1 MSTII
6 AYQPGGKGPGSIARI
21 AWQASQG
28 LLAATRA
35 GRRDLAEK
43 ISVWMINTR
52 EDPRCTP
59 ALGRILDSA
68 LAIAFA
74 RFGGAGPG
82 FVPIQSDDGEAA

>member
-6 AYQPGGKGPGSIARI
+6 VYRHVGRGPESIARL
-21 AWQASQG
+21 AWHASQG
-28 LLAATRA
+28 LLTATRV
-35 GRRDLAEK
+35 GRRDLAEE

-52 EDPRCTP
+52 EDPRCTQ